1 VSVYLLCI
9 TPPYKHA
16 RSYVGWTQERTVDH
30 RVNQHLAGGS
40 KANPLILHA
49 LLAGHTVELH
59 RKWEGDEFDRTF
71 ERKLK
76 SLGGKAR
83 ARRCPL
89 CGAQRRQ
96 ATKTKGGAAK

>member
-1 VSVYLLCI
+1 MSVYLLCI

-30 RVNQHLAGGS
+30 RLNQHLAGGC

-59 RKWEGDEFDRTF
+59 RKWEGDQYDRAF
-71 ERKLK
+71 ERRMKE
-76 SLGGKAR
+76 LGGKAR
-83 ARRCPL
+83 ALRCPL
-89 CGAQRRQ
+89 CGARQRQ
-96 ATKTKGGAAK
+96 AKVKGGSAK